1 MKKPLDSQMNI
12 RLSKEHLRLIEEAAK
27 DVHSQLSP
35 AAWVRELAVQAA
47 RESRARREQA
57 RKAG

>member
-1 MKKPLDSQMNI
+1 MPKSLDAQMNI

-35 AAWVRELAVQAA
+35 TAWVRELAVQAA